1 MLLDLQKFK
10 NYAEFFTN
18 NKTIFNQPELKKK
31 QNILTFSK
39 FS

>member
-18 NKTIFNQPELKKK
+18 NKTIFSQPELKKK
-31 QNILTFSK
+31 KIS
-39 FS
+39 